1 MPIEQSDI
9 WFSDG
14 SIVLEAEGT
23 QFKVHQSLLARHS
36 QVFAGMFTIPTPEDQ
51 PLVDR
56 CPVVLLH
63 DSKEDVRHML
73 LAVYD
78 RSYAADIT
86 KPIPYVVVRAMI
98 RMGRKY
104 EIEHLRDEGVGRI
117 KRKLP
122 GTREETAKWL
132 LDPTGTLT
140 FVLERP
146 AMLNMIINCARE
158 CDIQTVLPM
167 AYLLCAL
174 SPMNDLLYGPQTHPE
189 DPGSRSERLS
199 EDALRICIAGR
210 EKVITGYGEVFQF
223 ADSPWARNPDC
234 KNPTAC
240 REWAL
245 LLSNSLWRPRP
256 QLSYLLLDWNRLV
269 KKERYLALLCP
280 SCLSVCKREYEQ
292 KRDTFWEEVPGYFG
306 LPGWEDL
313 KDFGG

>member
-23 QFKVHQSLLARHS
+23 QFKVHQSLLARNS

-51 PLVDR
+51 SLVDR

-73 LAVYD
+73 LALYD
-78 RSYAADIT
+78 RSYAADAKLT
-86 KPIPYVVVRAMI
+86 PFDLVRAMI

-104 EIEHLRDEGVGRI
+104 EIEHLRNEGVGRI
-117 KRKLP
+117 KREVP
-122 GTREETAKWL
+122 GTLEGIKWL
-132 LDPTGTLT
+132 WDSNIWISIFKEPGLVT
-140 FVLERP
+140 
-146 AMLNMIINCARE
+146 MIVNCAWE

-167 AYLLCAL
+167 AYLLCTL
-174 SPMNDLLYGPQTHPE
+174 SPMNHLYDIQTQPK
-189 DPGSRSERLS
+189 DQGSLSERLS
-199 EDALRICIAGR
+199 ADALHICIAGR
-210 EKVITGYGEVFQF
+210 EKVITAYGDVFQF
-223 ADSPWARNPDC
+223 VDAPRAGNPDC
-234 KNPTAC
+234 QNPTAC
-240 REWAL
+240 RERAL

-256 QLSYLLLDWNRLV
+256 KLSYLLLDWNGLV
-269 KKERYLALLCP
+269 KEERYLALLCP
-280 SCLSVCKREYEQ
+280 SCLSVCKRGYEQ
-292 KRDTFWEEVPGYFG
+292 KRNTFWEQVPGYFE